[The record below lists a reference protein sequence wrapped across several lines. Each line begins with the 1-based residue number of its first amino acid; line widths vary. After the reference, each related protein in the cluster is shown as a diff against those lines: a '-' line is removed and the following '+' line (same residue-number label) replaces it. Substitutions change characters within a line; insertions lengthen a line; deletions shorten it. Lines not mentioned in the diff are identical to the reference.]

1 MCCCDGEARAKVR
14 AQVKRTSMSHHHDR
28 PMRKGRATTTASEP
42 DVLARLRELVGADNV
57 LIDADKVEPYAQ
69 DAVKEK
75 FPPEAVVLPRT
86 AEEIAA
92 IMRLANERLFPVTA
106 RGGGVGYSGGAVPVD
121 GGIVIGTDRMNRI
134 REICVDDLYAVTEPG
149 VTTYTL
155 QQAVEAHGLFYPPDP
170 ASYKDSFIGGN
181 IAENA
186 GGIRS
191 AKYGVTKNYVLGLE
205 VVTPTGEII
214 RTGGRTTKNV
224 VGFDLTGL
232 LCGSEGMLG
241 IITEA
246 TLRLLP
252 LPEATRTVRATFRT
266 MSEACACVPR
276 FTRARVTPVAIEV
289 LDRNSIAAVES
300 EFAFGLPMDAG
311 ALLIVSVDG
320 SSEEVE
326 RASRIVEEVMR
337 EGGGFDLLRSK
348 TREEEERLWDVRRA
362 LSPAIKKYGTLK
374 LNEDVVVPRSRVPEL
389 VERVLEIG
397 RRHETFVVNFGH
409 AGDGNIHV
417 NFMCERSNPQAV
429 ARARAAVR
437 DTFAVA
443 VELGGTISGE
453 HGIGYVKAPYIE
465 MAVTATTMQ
474 AMKRIKRALDP
485 LGILNPGKVFS
496 SELKSEL

>member
-1 MCCCDGEARAKVR
+1 
-14 AQVKRTSMSHHHDR
+14 
-28 PMRKGRATTTASEP
+28 
-42 DVLARLRELVGADNV
+42 VLARLRELVGAEFV
-57 LIDADKVEPYAQ
+57 LVDAERVEPYAQ

-75 FPPEAVVLPRT
+75 FPPEAVVLPRS

-92 IMRLANERLFPVTA
+92 IMRLANEARFPVTA
-106 RGGGVGYSGGAVPVD
+106 RGGGVGYTGGAVPVE
-121 GGIVIGTDRMNRI
+121 GGIVIGTDRMNHI
-134 REICVDDLYAVTEPG
+134 REINADDLYVLTEPG
-149 VTTYTL
+149 VTTYAL
-155 QQAVEAHGLFYPPDP
+155 QQAVEEHGLFYPPDP
-170 ASYKDSFIGGN
+170 ASYKNSFIGGN

-186 GGIRS
+186 GGMRS
-191 AKYGVTKNYVLGLE
+191 AKYGVTKHYVLGLE

-214 RTGGRTTKNV
+214 KTGGRTSKNV

-232 LCGSEGMLG
+232 ICGSEGMLG

-252 LPEATRTVRATFRT
+252 LPEATRTVRATFHT
-266 MSEACACVPR
+266 MSAACACVPR

-289 LDRNSIAAVES
+289 LDQNSIRAVEL

-326 RASRIVEEVMR
+326 RASLIVEEVMR

-397 RRHETFVVNFGH
+397 RCHETFVVNFGH

-417 NFMCERSNPQAV
+417 NFMCDRADAQAV

-437 DTFAVA
+437 DTFAA
-443 VELGGTISGE
+443 AIELQGTISGE
-453 HGIGYVKAPYIE
+453 HGIGYVKAPYME
-465 MAVTATTMQ
+465 MAVTRTTLET
-474 AMKRIKRALDP
+474 MKQIKRALDP
-485 LGILNPGKVFS
+485 LGILNPGKVFTGKVIS
-496 SELKSEL
+496 